1 MRNHLR
7 LTQAFLLILIAS
19 ATAFADV
26 KIKSRQTTQGQT
38 YEGTTYI
45 KAKRQRTESMN
56 GQMVMIQQC
65 DLRRDLQLMPASKM
79 YTVNPYDEAGAAS
92 SSSGGATRT
101 SASTTT
107 TTTTRG
113 GLVTT
118 TVTARDTGE
127 RKQMFGYN
135 ARHIITTIET
145 VSSPDACTPVKS
157 KMMQDGWYIDA
168 TFQLN
173 CDAGRGSRYYQ
184 PAPKQGGCQDRYQV
198 KQVGAARTGYPVW
211 ERMTMYGPDGAES
224 FSMLNEVVD
233 ISQATL
239 DAALFEAPA
248 DYRQVSDFSGASLAD
263 GMSGANNAD
272 DDEDDARAN
281 NETGTSANARHT
293 ATGGEAASTLGAKRA
308 GIVRLGLVTVKT
320 GAVGDSL
327 DASELSAAVGN
338 TLGQYLK
345 APHLEVVRIEA
356 GLPAQVDAEA
366 RQKECDFVIYANV
379 SHKKGGGGFGG
390 MFGKVAPALGSIAA
404 VGVGG
409 ASGGGAGHSAPTG
422 SHTAAS
428 ISASVKAKD
437 EISLEVKMQ
446 TPDSTAPVVS
456 KQLKAK
462 AKSNGEDI
470 ITPLVEQVAQA
481 ITDATANR

>member
-7 LTQAFLLILIAS
+7 PTQAFLFILIAS

-65 DLRRDLQLMPASKM
+65 DLRRDLQLMTASKM
-79 YTVNPYDEAGAAS
+79 YTVNPYDEAGAAAS
-92 SSSGGATRT
+92 PNGGTT
-101 SASTTT
+101 QASTTT
-107 TTTTRG
+107 QTTRG

-145 VSSPDACTPVKS
+145 VSSPEACTPIKS
-157 KMMQDGWYIDA
+157 KMTQDGWYIDA

-173 CDAGRGSRYYQ
+173 CDAARGSRYYQ
-184 PAPKQGGCQDRYQV
+184 PAPQQGGCRDRYQT

-224 FSMLNEVVD
+224 FSMLNEVID

-248 DYRQVSDFSGASLAD
+248 DYRQVSDFSGASLAA
-263 GMSGANNAD
+263 GMSGANDAD
-272 DDEDDARAN
+272 DGDDAAQAN
-281 NETGTSANARHT
+281 GETGINANVRNMSRAGSTET
-293 ATGGEAASTLGAKRA
+293 AATLGAKRA
-308 GIVRLGLVTVKT
+308 GIVRLGLVAVKT
-320 GAVGDSL
+320 GAVGEGL
-327 DASELSAAVGN
+327 DASELSAAVGH
-338 TLGQYLK
+338 TLGQSLK
-345 APHLEVVRIEA
+345 APHLEIVRLEA
-356 GLPAQVDAEA
+356 RQPAQIEAEA
-366 RQKECDFVIYANV
+366 RQKECDFVIYSNV

-390 MFGKVAPALGSIAA
+390 MFGKVAPALGSIASA
-404 VGVGG
+404 GVGG
-409 ASGGGAGHSAPTG
+409 AAGGVAGHAAST
-422 SHTAAS
+422 SIYTAAS
-428 ISASVKAKD
+428 ISADVKAKD
-437 EISLEVKMQ
+437 EISLEVKLQ
-446 TPDSTAPVVS
+446 TPDSATPVVS

-470 ITPLVEQVAQA
+470 ITPLVEQAAQA
-481 ITDATANR
+481 ITDATANP